1 MGEVWV
7 LFLELYTGC
16 ILGVTGFIQDM
27 TGLYPVEQ
35 LSIARVYLG
44 LSESAGVA
52 DTLLYAGGSS

>member
-1 MGEVWV
+1 MVQ
-7 LFLELYTGC
+7 LLEAYTAC
-16 ILGVTGFIQDM
+16 ILGVTGFIQGV

-35 LSIARVYLG
+35 LSIAREYLG

>member
-1 MGEVWV
+1 M
-7 LFLELYTGC
+7 LFLELYTSC

-35 LSIARVYLG
+35 LSIAREYLG
-44 LSESAGVA
+44 LPESAGVA